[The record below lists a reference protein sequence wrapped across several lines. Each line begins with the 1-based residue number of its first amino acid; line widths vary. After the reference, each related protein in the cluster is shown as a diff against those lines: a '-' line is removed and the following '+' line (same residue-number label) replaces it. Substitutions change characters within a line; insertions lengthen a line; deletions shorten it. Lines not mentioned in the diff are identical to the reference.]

1 MRQQNTSK
9 IQATQ
14 VIQRKEKLVIIV
26 AIKGTTH
33 MRAGFERTIHVCN
46 NKNHF
51 KDYDVAEDEQE
62 VLMGNYNTIK
72 MMRK

>member
-1 MRQQNTSK
+1 
-9 IQATQ
+9 
-14 VIQRKEKLVIIV
+14 
-26 AIKGTTH
+26 
-33 MRAGFERTIHVCN
+33 MRAGFERTIHVWN
-46 NKNHF
+46 NKNHL

>member
-1 MRQQNTSK
+1 
-9 IQATQ
+9 
-14 VIQRKEKLVIIV
+14 V
-26 AIKGTTH
+26 AIKSTTH

-51 KDYDVAEDEQE
+51 KYYDVAKDEQE

-72 MMRK
+72 MIRK

>member
-1 MRQQNTSK
+1 
-9 IQATQ
+9 
-14 VIQRKEKLVIIV
+14 VV
-26 AIKGTTH
+26 IKGTTH
-33 MRAGFERTIHVCN
+33 MRIGFERTIHVCN

-51 KDYDVAEDEQE
+51 KDYDVAEDEQK